1 MKDRLVDR
9 LPFARIVTVLA
20 VAFGVALGLCGLNL
34 ALSTGGVFRN
44 AGQVGSSILVG
55 SGMIEIAVMVLSG
68 FGLVL
73 TVVVWVVASAVSQD
87 GGNGSEPQR
96 LYEEEKD
103 EDKKS

>member
-34 ALSTGGVFRN
+34 AMATGGVFRS

-55 SGMIEIAVMVLSG
+55 AGLLEVAVLVLSG
-68 FGLVL
+68 VGLLL
-73 TVVVWVVASAVSQD
+73 TVVVWVVASAVS
-87 GGNGSEPQR
+87 GASGNGSEPQR
-96 LYEEEKD
+96 LFEGEKD

>member
-55 SGMIEIAVMVLSG
+55 SGMIEIAVGCGVG
-68 FGLVL
+68 GEPG
-73 TVVVWVVASAVSQD
+73 WWERIGAAAAV
-87 GGNGSEPQR
+87 
-96 LYEEEKD
+96 
-103 EDKKS
+103 